1 MGKFEETLGIN
12 ELKSKNNNIWRAL
25 LAEFLGNLLLNFFGC
40 ASCVALGPPGPNL
53 VLIALTFGLT
63 IFVVVQV
70 SVYKLDYLCYTDTEK
85 RNFSR
90 RDHKRSIGTFHNI
103 NGFD

>member
-70 SVYKLDYLCYTDTEK
+70 SNVLHSRERAVINNNKKSVEK
-85 RNFSR
+85 CTK
-90 RDHKRSIGTFHNI
+90 DC
-103 NGFD
+103 